1 MDGQPET
8 KIIELDAHRAA
19 NQHNERLFEVRLLLQ
34 RMLALSTLAAERDHT
49 AAMRA
54 TLQDRLDQLAR
65 EVDQIAHGTAFN
77 ARLLLDGG
85 VSVGSTSQAQQA
97 VSTLQA
103 ALQTLSTQ
111 HAAPGAVRSP
121 MRGDSAS
128 VPVDLHRIMGIDMAC
143 EVTRLSRS
151 QIRRQPTM
159 ALMAQARSLLG
170 NLLRFPGRP
179 SMR

>member
-19 NQHNERLFEVRLLLQ
+19 MQHHERLFEVRLLLQ

-77 ARLLLDGG
+77 TRQLLDGG
-85 VSVGSTSQAQQA
+85 VDVGSTAQAQQA
-97 VSTLQA
+97 VSALQA
-103 ALQTLSTQ
+103 ALQTVSTQ
-111 HAAPGAVRSP
+111 QAAPGAVRSP
-121 MRGDSAS
+121 LRGEAGSA
-128 VPVDLHRIMGIDMAC
+128 PAGLNRIMGMDMAS

-151 QIRRQPTM
+151 QIHRQPAT

>member
-8 KIIELDAHRAA
+8 RIIELNAHRAA
-19 NQHNERLFEVRLLLQ
+19 IQHDERLFEVRLLLQ

-54 TLQDRLDQLAR
+54 TLQDRLCQLAL
-65 EVDQIAHGTAFN
+65 EVDQIAHGTAFST
-77 ARLLLDGG
+77 RHLLDGG
-85 VSVGSTSQAQQA
+85 VDVGSTSQAQQA

-103 ALQTLSTQ
+103 ALQVVSTQ
-111 HAAPGAVRSP
+111 QAAPGAVRSP
-121 MRGDSAS
+121 MRGETGRA
-128 VPVDLHRIMGIDMAC
+128 PADLNRIMGIDMAS
-143 EVTRLSRS
+143 EITRLSRS